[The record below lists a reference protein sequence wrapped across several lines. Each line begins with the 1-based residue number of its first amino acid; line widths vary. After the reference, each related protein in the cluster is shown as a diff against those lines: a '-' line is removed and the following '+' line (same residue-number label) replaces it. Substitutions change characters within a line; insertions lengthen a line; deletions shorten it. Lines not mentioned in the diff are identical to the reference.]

1 MDFYE
6 QLEQIDSPKTR
17 LAMREVI
24 SSYQNGNYR
33 SATNALYSTVILDL
47 VEKLQTLATMYGD
60 DKAKK
65 LLNEARSKQE
75 ANAFDPSWE
84 KDLIDGVEK
93 DEFRSNRLR
102 ASLTSLKE
110 FRNLSSHPSIGEDSV
125 DLFVPDQRL
134 VAGLIRSI
142 TTDLF
147 NQSPN
152 LITNVTG
159 SLTDNL
165 LRQKDELQSDSKML
179 DSYLQTV
186 YLNHLAPARVERLVK
201 DLFKFVF
208 CKVGKEYDEGR
219 LINFKALLFFIENNQ
234 QTLIESLKNTH
245 SLLEK
250 VELSDDTILSL
261 TLDFIRRYPTF
272 LGGLPDFMQTKLAGQ
287 VKSSAVKTILN
298 PTIYASSNISLISE
312 ISKALNDWSLF
323 EEMKKKL
330 DFQFSWFDLLN
341 MKLSKDEIMEL
352 QRYMTDIG
360 AADDFKDFILAFFEN
375 SKSFEQANTRYDY
388 LRIILDDCTEDELKK
403 LLAESDYN
411 DQIYYSNQGKA
422 YIRKAVAPKYA
433 KRLKQEDHKIT
444 RGDIISKLKN
454 DYSNLFE
461 DYTFP
466 DEVFD

>member
-6 QLEQIDSPKTR
+6 QLEQVDSPKTR

-250 VELSDDTILSL
+250 VELSDDTIRSL
-261 TLDFIRRYPTF
+261 LLDFIRWYPTF
-272 LGGLPDFMQTKLAGQ
+272 FRVLPEFIQTKLSAE
-287 VKSSAVKTILN
+287 VKSSPSKTILN
-298 PTIYASSNISLISE
+298 PMIFASSIEPIIEITKVFNNLESYDDMKEKMDIHFSYQELLTMKFSE
-312 ISKALNDWSLF
+312 DEA
-323 EEMKKKL
+323 KK
-330 DFQFSWFDLLN
+330 
-341 MKLSKDEIMEL
+341 L
-352 QRYMTDIG
+352 QRYMIDKG
-360 AADDFKDFILAFFEN
+360 KADVFRDFILAHFAR
-375 SKSFEQANTRYDY
+375 SGSYAAAYARCAY
-388 LRIILDDCTEDELKK
+388 LELVLDDCTKSELEQLFNKSNK
-403 LLAESDYN
+403 N
-411 DQIYYSNQGKA
+411 NQIYNSYDTQNYVKK
-422 YIRKAVAPKYA
+422 RVVPRYA
-433 KRLKQEDHKIT
+433 EILQHEDKT
-444 RGDIISKLKN
+444 FTYDVIIEKLKTKYPKIFSRILQVEL
-454 DYSNLFE
+454 DF
-461 DYTFP
+461 
-466 DEVFD
+466 